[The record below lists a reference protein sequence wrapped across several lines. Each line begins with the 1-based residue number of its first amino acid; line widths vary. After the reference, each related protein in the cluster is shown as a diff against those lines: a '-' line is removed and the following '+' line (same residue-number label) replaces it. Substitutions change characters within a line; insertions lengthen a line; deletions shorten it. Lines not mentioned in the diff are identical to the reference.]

1 MTHSHSR
8 RSATDA
14 VFLLPSVLAMALGWL
29 CEIGLR
35 VAIKTKTASIW
46 LFGVGPAALEI
57 SLERFNLSWFDGTDE
72 FGGPPDFPKAV
83 AILMANVADE
93 CSTHDKEFSK
103 QLFPPVSVRRQPVR
117 CS

>member
-1 MTHSHSR
+1 M
-8 RSATDA
+8 
-14 VFLLPSVLAMALGWL
+14 
-29 CEIGLR
+29 R
-35 VAIKTKTASIW
+35 VAI
-46 LFGVGPAALEI
+46 EI

-83 AILMANVADE
+83 AISMANVADE

>member
-1 MTHSHSR
+1 MSNSR

-14 VFLLPSVLAMALGWL
+14 VFLLPSVLAMALVWL
-29 CEIGLR
+29 IEIVLR
-35 VAIKTKTASIW
+35 VAI
-46 LFGVGPAALEI
+46 EI

-72 FGGPPDFPKAV
+72 FGGPPDCPKAV
-83 AILMANVADE
+83 AISMANVADE

>member
-14 VFLLPSVLAMALGWL
+14 VFLLPSVLAMALVWL
-29 CEIGLR
+29 FEIGLR
-35 VAIKTKTASIW
+35 VAI
-46 LFGVGPAALEI
+46 EI

-83 AILMANVADE
+83 AISMANVVDE
-93 CSTHDKEFSK
+93 HSTHDKESSK

>member
-1 MTHSHSR
+1 MSNSR

-14 VFLLPSVLAMALGWL
+14 VFLLAMALVWL
-29 CEIGLR
+29 IEIVLR
-35 VAIKTKTASIW
+35 VAI
-46 LFGVGPAALEI
+46 EI
-57 SLERFNLSWFDGTDE
+57 SLEQFNLSWFDGTDE

-83 AILMANVADE
+83 AISMANVADE
-93 CSTHDKEFSK
+93 CSTHSTHDKEFSK

>member
-1 MTHSHSR
+1 MSNSR

-14 VFLLPSVLAMALGWL
+14 VFLLPSVLAMALVWL
-29 CEIGLR
+29 IEIVLR
-35 VAIKTKTASIW
+35 VAI
-46 LFGVGPAALEI
+46 EI
-57 SLERFNLSWFDGTDE
+57 SLEQFNLSWFDGTDE
-72 FGGPPDFPKAV
+72 FSGPPDFPKAV
-83 AILMANVADE
+83 AISMANVADE

>member
-14 VFLLPSVLAMALGWL
+14 VFLLPSVLAMALVWL
-29 CEIGLR
+29 FEIGLR
-35 VAIKTKTASIW
+35 VAI
-46 LFGVGPAALEI
+46 EI

-72 FGGPPDFPKAV
+72 FSGPPDFPKAV

-93 CSTHDKEFSK
+93 CSTHDKESSK
-103 QLFPPVSVRRQPVR
+103 QLFPPMSVRRQPVR

>member
-1 MTHSHSR
+1 MSNSR

-14 VFLLPSVLAMALGWL
+14 VFLLPSVLAMALVWL
-29 CEIGLR
+29 IEIVLR
-35 VAIKTKTASIW
+35 VAI
-46 LFGVGPAALEI
+46 EI
-57 SLERFNLSWFDGTDE
+57 SLEQFNLSCFDGTDE
-72 FGGPPDFPKAV
+72 FGGPLDFPKAV
-83 AILMANVADE
+83 AISMANVADE